1 MPRIQR
7 LALSVTLAVVYLYS
21 RPGLAQTDTSTA
33 GIVFPEDSG
42 TLPRAKMPEGGTEH
56 QPNDQGGEHGHSHTH
71 GGKEHSHT
79 HSHEGGEG
87 HEHTHGDDGHTHGDD
102 GHTHGADGHTHAEH
116 EPPHGHIHDHS
127 HRHGTFDHTHPHEHG
142 HTHDHSTTTGHAHD
156 HLHDE
161 DEDHEH
167 SHTAEQEPK
176 SKLRF
181 SFDGYLKVIGEV
193 VENDPLSTFIG
204 RNDGFRVGNARIGF
218 NAAYGDDLLAYISLE
233 SSVQRTED
241 FNQANAELDV
251 GPRDLF
257 LAYQLSRHAQ
267 ITLGRFKAPYDVGEL
282 ENEGDRT
289 FIDVP
294 LESRG
299 VAPTQGFE
307 IPGLRQ
313 GRQIGLM
320 LSRQRLGLSDDG
332 FDIGYAIALT
342 NGRTETLALND
353 NDRPAGFARFS
364 LYFTKWVALNV
375 GGFTDTRTTGELPNL
390 FEEEVK
396 GLETSLILRLGDLR
410 IEGQLLYQRTTFPTA
425 QTPRVNSFGLH
436 AQWSYRIWNLEAAY
450 RFAYFDPNHRFDVDS
465 VNEHT
470 LGLSYYVSD
479 VPLRF
484 TINATLAQEQ
494 RGREL
499 ENNRLSA
506 LAQYNF

>member
-1 MPRIQR
+1 MPGFQR
-7 LALSVTLAVVYLYS
+7 LALSVTLAAVYLYS
-21 RPGLAQTDTSTA
+21 RPALAQTDTSTA

-42 TLPRAKMPEGGTEH
+42 TLPRANMPEGGTD
-56 QPNDQGGEHGHSHTH
+56 PKTSDPKTSSGDHSHTHSH
-71 GGKEHSHT
+71 GGKEHTHT

-87 HEHTHGDDGHTHGDD
+87 HEHTHGDDGHTHPEG
-102 GHTHGADGHTHAEH
+102 AEH
-116 EPPHGHIHDHS
+116 EHPHGHVHDHS
-127 HRHGTFDHTHPHEHG
+127 HQHGTFSHTHPHEHG
-142 HTHDHSTTTGHAHD
+142 HTHDHSDTTGHAHD
-156 HLHDE
+156 DLHDE
-161 DEDHEH
+161 DAEH
-167 SHTAEQEPK
+167 THNHTADQDPK

-193 VENDPLSTFIG
+193 VENDPFSTFIG
-204 RNDGFRVGNARIGF
+204 RNDGFRVGNARIGI
-218 NAAYGDDLLAYISLE
+218 NAAYGEDLLAYISLE
-233 SSVQRTED
+233 ASVPRSED
-241 FNQANAELDV
+241 FNQPNAELTV

-267 ITLGRFKAPYDVGEL
+267 ITLGRFKAPYDIGEL
-282 ENEGDRT
+282 ESEGDRT

-307 IPGLRQ
+307 LAGMRQ

-364 LYFTKWVALNV
+364 LYFSKWVALNV

-396 GLETSLILRLGDLR
+396 GLEGSLIVRLGDLR

-425 QTPRVNSFGLH
+425 QTPRVNSLGFH

-470 LGLSYYVSD
+470 LGLSYYVGE